1 MNDVGT
7 WLRAADPLAHEP
19 ELSHVEV
26 AVMRRA
32 VIAAADEHRAMA
44 TWPSALLVAST
55 IAATLV
61 AGVTI
66 GRWFPPR
73 GRDAIG
79 QRAIGGAVQEAGGRQ
94 QLQFATRGGTRV
106 IWVFDPEFQP

>member
-1 MNDVGT
+1 MTDVGKG
-7 WLRAADPLAHEP
+7 LRASDPLAHEE
-19 ELSHVEV
+19 ELSRVEV
-26 AVMRRA
+26 AAMRRV
-32 VIAAADEHRAMA
+32 VIAAASHQHAVA
-44 TWPSALLVAST
+44 TSWPSTLLVAAT

-61 AGVTI
+61 AGVSI

-73 GRDAIG
+73 EQEGA
-79 QRAIGGAVQEAGGRQ
+79 ATGGAVPDAGGRR

>member
-1 MNDVGT
+1 MTDVGK

-26 AVMRRA
+26 AAMRRV
-32 VIAAADEHRAMA
+32 VIAAAGRQHFAAMP
-44 TWPSALLVAST
+44 WPSALLVAVT

-61 AGVTI
+61 ASVTI
-66 GRWFPPR
+66 GRWLPPR
-73 GRDAIG
+73 ERDA
-79 QRAIGGAVQEAGGRQ
+79 AATGGAVPDTGGRQ

>member
-1 MNDVGT
+1 MNDVGK

-26 AVMRRA
+26 AAMRRV
-32 VIAAADEHRAMA
+32 VIAAAGHQRAG
-44 TWPSALLVAST
+44 TTPWPSALLVAAT

-73 GRDAIG
+73 EQEGA
-79 QRAIGGAVQEAGGRQ
+79 ATGGAVPNAGVRR

>member
-1 MNDVGT
+1 MTDVGK

-26 AVMRRA
+26 SAMRRE
-32 VIAAADEHRAMA
+32 VIAAADRQRAAA
-44 TWPSALLVAST
+44 TPWPSALLVATT

-73 GRDAIG
+73 A
-79 QRAIGGAVQEAGGRQ
+79 QETVVSGGMVPEAGGRR

>member
-1 MNDVGT
+1 MTDVGK

-19 ELSHVEV
+19 DGSHIEV
-26 AVMRRA
+26 AAIRRA
-32 VIAAADEHRAMA
+32 VIAAADQHRAA
-44 TWPSALLVAST
+44 AAPWPSAVVVTTT

-73 GRDAIG
+73 EREAA
-79 QRAIGGAVQEAGGRQ
+79 RSGGSVPEKGGRQ

-106 IWVFDPEFQP
+106 IWVFDSEFQP

>member
-1 MNDVGT
+1 MTDVGK
-7 WLRAADPLAHEP
+7 WLRTADPLAHEP
-19 ELSHVEV
+19 ERSHIEV
-26 AVMRRA
+26 AAMRRV
-32 VIAAADEHRAMA
+32 VIAAGQQRAAA
-44 TWPSALLVAST
+44 TPWPSALLVATT

-66 GRWFPPR
+66 GRRFPPR
-73 GRDAIG
+73 EPEAARS
-79 QRAIGGAVQEAGGRQ
+79 GGSVPEKGGRQ

>member
-1 MNDVGT
+1 MTDVGK
-7 WLRAADPLAHEP
+7 WLRAADPLAREP
-19 ELSHVEV
+19 ELSHAEV
-26 AVMRRA
+26 AAMRRV
-32 VIAAADEHRAMA
+32 VIAAAGRQRAGA
-44 TWPSALLVAST
+44 TPWPSALLVAAT

-73 GRDAIG
+73 DREAT
-79 QRAIGGAVQEAGGRQ
+79 ATGGAVPDNGGRR

>member
-1 MNDVGT
+1 MTDVGK
-7 WLRAADPLAHEP
+7 WLRAADPLAREP

-26 AVMRRA
+26 AAMRRA
-32 VIAAADEHRAMA
+32 VIAAVSQQRAVA
-44 TWPSALLVAST
+44 TPWPSALLVATT

-61 AGVTI
+61 AGVTL
-66 GRWFPPR
+66 GRRFPPR
-73 GRDAIG
+73 PHETVGP
-79 QRAIGGAVQEAGGRQ
+79 GGAVPDADERQ